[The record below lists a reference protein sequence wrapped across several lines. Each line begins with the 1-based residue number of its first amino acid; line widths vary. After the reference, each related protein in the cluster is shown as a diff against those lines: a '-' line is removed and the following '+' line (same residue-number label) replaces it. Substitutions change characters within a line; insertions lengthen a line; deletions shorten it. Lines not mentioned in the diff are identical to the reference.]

1 MPNGVEVS
9 YIEKTRIP
17 MNIINVELEGLYGS
31 TVLKEF
37 SEIFKYYD
45 IYEKG
50 AKFDVTVL
58 DGFEG
63 SSLRLKQSAILIDKE
78 ARFMFSAPVDITI
91 NADKNDKAV
100 QGEQDKYQ
108 KLIDKIRDATAFDG
122 KIIKAAK
129 DCFIGKRVAYV
140 IDFDAIK
147 GDVIV
152 SFIPSFGFVYTTD
165 DNNADMLTK
174 LIIFYALNDFE
185 RKEDQRIYKKKYEMV
200 NGKCIITQGIY
211 NGLGEVVEEN
221 EEIKTEFTY
230 IPGGVILNGGLTG
243 DMFGESDIAKVYE
256 LESYYNKLNASDID
270 AERKNM
276 NPITYTIDADPNS
289 TKQLSRASGAYWDL
303 SSDLNHEGKQAQ
315 VGTIEP
321 KMGYSEALDST
332 LARMKTSAY
341 EALEVPETSSDALKG
356 VVSSGKTLKAIYWG
370 LMVRCDEKFIA
381 WRSAIRHI
389 AQTIIDG
396 CMLYSECAKHYIN
409 ETINAIECDFVV
421 ENNYPIQDDINEEK
435 EMDLQ
440 EVHNKV
446 RSKKSYMKKYMGLSD
461 EEVQEELQQMALEHQ
476 IEEGSYSFQ
485 PPTPQTRNNTVV
497 QQNQQNGQEV
507 PTFQDFV
514 NGNT

>member
-9 YIEKTRIP
+9 YIEKTKIP
-17 MNIINVELEGLYGS
+17 MSIINVELEGLYGS
-31 TVLKEF
+31 QVLAELK
-37 SEIFKYYD
+37 EIFKYYD
-45 IYEKG
+45 IYENG
-50 AKFDVTVL
+50 AEFDVTVL

-63 SSLRLKQSAILIDKE
+63 SSLKLKQSAILIDKE

-91 NADKNDKAV
+91 NADKNDKEVKA
-100 QGEQDKYQ
+100 EQDKYQ
-108 KLIDKIRDATAFDG
+108 KLIDKIRDVTAFDG
-122 KIIKAAK
+122 KVIKAAK

-140 IDFDAIK
+140 VDFDAVK

-152 SFIPSFGFVYTTD
+152 SFIPSFGFVYSTD
-165 DNNADMLTK
+165 DNNADKLTK
-174 LIIFYALNDFE
+174 LIIFYALNDLE

-200 NGKCIITQGIY
+200 DGKCIITQGVY
-211 NGLGEVVEEN
+211 NGLGEIVEEN
-221 EEIKTEFTY
+221 EGIRTEFTY

-256 LESYYNKLNASDID
+256 LESYYNKMNASDID

-289 TKQLSRASGAYWDL
+289 TKGLSRASGAYWDL
-303 SSDLNHEGKQAQ
+303 SSDMNHGDKQAQ

-332 LARMKTSAY
+332 LSRMKTSAY

-381 WRSAIRHI
+381 WSAGIRHI
-389 AQTIIDG
+389 AKTIIDG
-396 CMLYSECAKHYIN
+396 CMLYPECSKHYIN
-409 ETINAIECDFVV
+409 ETINQIECDFVV

-461 EEVQEELQQMALEHQ
+461 EEVDEELKQMALERQ
-476 IEEGSYSFQ
+476 IEEGSYRFL
-485 PPTPQTRNNTVV
+485 PPTNQTTTNTTNTVIE
-497 QQNQQNGQEV
+497 QQT
-507 PTFQDFV
+507 PTFEDFV
-514 NGNT
+514 NGNA